1 MVRVVRPA
9 GRVVVLE
16 ITTPQTPP
24 LSWFYGLWFDR
35 VVPGLGRL
43 AGDEDA
49 YSYLPNS
56 VKRFP
61 GPEGLAAA
69 MAETGLGDIRWL
81 LTAGGI
87 IAIHHG
93 TKGA

>member
-1 MVRVVRPA
+1 
-9 GRVVVLE
+9 VLE

-35 VVPGLGRL
+35 IVPGIGRV
-43 AGDEDA
+43 AGDRDA

-61 GPEGLAAA
+61 APEGLAAA
-69 MAETGLGDIRWL
+69 MDDAGLRDIGWL

-93 TKGA
+93 TVWEV